1 MSANNIV
8 TEKEAPRL
16 LGGAP
21 ISGVPRV
28 DDPQKRDNTV
38 GSARSKRL
46 DDFGALV
53 KCLPSKKPVLHE
65 SPQRMLLPS
74 DSHSPIRRCA
84 STLRVATVY

>member
-28 DDPQKRDNTV
+28 DDPHKRDNTV

-46 DDFGALV
+46 DDFRALV
-53 KCLPSKKPVLHE
+53 KHLPSKKPVPHQ

-74 DSHSPIRRCA
+74 DPHSLTRRCA
-84 STLRVATVY
+84 STLRATTGY